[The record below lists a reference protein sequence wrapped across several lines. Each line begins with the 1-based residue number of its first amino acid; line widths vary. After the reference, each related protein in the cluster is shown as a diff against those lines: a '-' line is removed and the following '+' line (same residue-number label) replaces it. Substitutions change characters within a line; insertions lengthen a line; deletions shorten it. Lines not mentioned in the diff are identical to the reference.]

1 VYPGCVLP
9 PLRQE
14 GQAVRQHERRSG
26 ARVFFGR
33 DHRRHHHLSSKVSQL
48 LVIARNSAFT
58 YKRRA
63 VKVQQIGTEL
73 GVQYVVEGS
82 VRRVG
87 NRVRITSQLVEAAT
101 GGHLWA
107 DRFDRDLTDI
117 FAVQDE
123 VTREIVSSLA
133 LKLTV
138 DEQGRLRR
146 TRIQNM
152 EAYDFLLRGREAWW
166 RHNREANSEAQAMFE
181 RTVQLAQGFHPP
193 IPFSPTPTTRIM

>member
-1 VYPGCVLP
+1 
-9 PLRQE
+9 
-14 GQAVRQHERRSG
+14 
-26 ARVFFGR
+26 
-33 DHRRHHHLSSKVSQL
+33 
-48 LVIARNSAFT
+48 VIARNSAFT

-73 GVQYVVEGS
+73 GVQYIVERS

-146 TRIQNM
+146 TRIQNI
-152 EAYDFLLRGREAWW
+152 G
-166 RHNREANSEAQAMFE
+166 
-181 RTVQLAQGFHPP
+181 
-193 IPFSPTPTTRIM
+193 I